1 MVAKSYQ
8 NLELV
13 SDIYYVNNKAYV
25 NVKLKNGNIKQ
36 VRHYTENEY
45 AKLYPEA
52 KVTAADRSTDPYYRP
67 QKDVLGFIDGYITI
81 FKGDTYP
88 ALEWFKA
95 SPARYTRY
103 WGWYFP
109 SDVELPED
117 LPEGVEPV
125 RLDWKLVGNEEGRL
139 LPEDCIKP
147 IVESLLYEEGTTD
160 WVGNVGDRIE
170 VDITVEKAIEL
181 EGAYGTSTMH
191 IMRDALDNV
200 LVWTTASKRWPAG
213 VHKTIRGTVKDLNV
227 FRGTKQTVLTRCREI
242 QDKPC

>member
-25 NVKLKNGNIKQ
+25 NVRLKNGNIKQ
-36 VRHYTENEY
+36 VRHYTESEY

-52 KVTAADRSTDPYYRP
+52 KTTAADRSTDPYYRP

-81 FKGDTYP
+81 FKGETYP
-88 ALEWFKA
+88 AFEWFKA

-109 SDVELPED
+109 SDVEIPED

-147 IVESLLYEEGTTD
+147 TVESLIYEEGTTN

-170 VDITVEKAIEL
+170 VDVTVEKAIEL

-213 VHKTIRGTVKDLNV
+213 VHKTIRGTVKNLSTYKGV
-227 FRGTKQTVLTRCREI
+227 KQTILTRCLERN
-242 QDKPC
+242 